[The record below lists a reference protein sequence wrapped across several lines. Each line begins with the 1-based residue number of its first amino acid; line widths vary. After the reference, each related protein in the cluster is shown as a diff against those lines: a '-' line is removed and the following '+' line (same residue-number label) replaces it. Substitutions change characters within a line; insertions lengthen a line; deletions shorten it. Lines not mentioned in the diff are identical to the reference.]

1 MPIKSIF
8 SHPSLGIL
16 LSASYEPHGLQAVA
30 LISAIALYKNKH
42 GDRTM
47 ANERIIKRG
56 SKGKDKFE
64 GDQLNSIEW

>member
-1 MPIKSIF
+1 MQRQNIF

-16 LSASYEPHGLQAVA
+16 LSASYEPYGLQAAA
-30 LISAIALYKNKH
+30 LISAIALYKNKR
-42 GDRTM
+42 GDGTM

-64 GDQLNSIEW
+64 GDQLNSIEL